1 MNRLSFEYEEDNH
14 GEMEVV
20 PCIDGKR
27 LTELITEFE
36 AAKGYDDPAGGYAGL
51 LPAFFSG
58 LVDRNFLPAEPDED
72 DAPDASR
79 DRHYLLGCGC
89 GHADCWPLLATIT
102 ETNGS
107 IHWSDFRQPHRPKR
121 DYSDF
126 GPLVFDRDAYVEAI
140 TELRLKLPR

>member
-1 MNRLSFEYEEDNH
+1 MNTLSFEYDDNH
-14 GEMEVV
+14 HGDMEVV
-20 PCIDGKR
+20 PCVDGKR
-27 LTELITEFE
+27 LTELIAEFE

-51 LPAFFSG
+51 LPASFSG

-72 DAPDASR
+72 DA
-79 DRHYLLGCGC
+79 LGCGC

-102 ETNGS
+102 ETGDG
-107 IHWSDFRQPHRPKR
+107 IRWSDFRQPHRPKR